1 MISQNLHLFYCLFFS
16 IVSGAAVAQ
25 TPSLIRQEAALST
38 IIKSEDGKVKGNLKD
53 LMVDMQLAGGDVNG
67 VTAIGNGETGDKKS
81 VRFAAVTV
89 KSNSNKP
96 QLTWQVTEETEVAH
110 YIVERSYNGSFFE
123 EGGKV
128 PFKASSNSLNSYTF
142 LDQHV
147 AAEEEVYYRV
157 RQVDSSGRYMY
168 SQIVSLKRAQSSALQ
183 LVPNPAYDKTS
194 VQIESNKV
202 QTGWLQ
208 LVDPSG
214 TVVHKQAI
222 TLKKGSNKLTLN
234 GLQQYGNGTYY
245 VQVVLPGG
253 TLYKKLLLQ

>member
-1 MISQNLHLFYCLFFS
+1 MISRNLHLCYCLFFS
-16 IVSGAAVAQ
+16 ILSVAAVAQ
-25 TPSLIRQEAALST
+25 TTPLIRQEAVLPT
-38 IIKSEDGKVKGNLKD
+38 IIKTEDGKAKGSLKD
-53 LMVDMQLAGGDVNG
+53 LTVDMQLAGKDENEAIA
-67 VTAIGNGETGDKKS
+67 TANSESRDKKS

-89 KSNSNKP
+89 KSSGNKP
-96 QLTWQVTEETEVAH
+96 QLTWQVTEETEVAY
-110 YIVERSYNGSFFE
+110 YIIERSYNGSFFE

-128 PFKASSNSLNSYTF
+128 HFKTSTNSFNSYTF
-142 LDQHV
+142 LDQNV

-194 VQIESNKV
+194 VQVESSKV